1 MICAVCFLRS
11 ERMNRSLK
19 AYLNKARTQIQKTT
33 VHTKRS
39 YLMPKV
45 IFHAN
50 VVTTSK
56 EDYVKIITFGI
67 NSNIQYNN
75 LHGANLPQETD
86 R

>member
-1 MICAVCFLRS
+1 
-11 ERMNRSLK
+11 
-19 AYLNKARTQIQKTT
+19 
-33 VHTKRS
+33 
-39 YLMPKV
+39 MPKV